1 MCALVPGVQ
10 TCALPIRHVRLDL
23 APVALARDQIV
34 PSDILDGHF
43 SAFLLFEKP
52 VRAMATAI
60 GLGGTDAQER
70 GERGEQRESPG
81 VVRAQGGAAERA
93 TARLLSL
100 PGERGP
106 RASFP
111 SPMRDGPPE
120 AAPHVGGAGASCQ

>member
-1 MCALVPGVQ
+1 M
-10 TCALPIRHVRLDL
+10 IRRPPRSTRTDTLS
-23 APVALARDQIV
+23 PYTT
-34 PSDILDGHF
+34 
-43 SAFLLFEKP
+43 LFRSKP

-120 AAPHVGGAGASCQ
+120 AAPHVGGAGAACQ

>member
-1 MCALVPGVQ
+1 
-10 TCALPIRHVRLDL
+10 
-23 APVALARDQIV
+23 
-34 PSDILDGHF
+34 
-43 SAFLLFEKP
+43 
-52 VRAMATAI
+52 MATAI

-120 AAPHVGGAGASCQ
+120 AAAHVGGAGAAALCPRVHRPTRGSQERSGGKGGGGTWSSRGARYSAKKKNT